1 VINGKRILAI
11 IPARGGSKRLP
22 QKNILELSGKPLI
35 AWTIEAALASKYIDR
50 VVVSTDSDK
59 IAHISKIYGADVPFL
74 RPNSLATD
82 KSASID
88 VVLQLLDKLELIDDY
103 YDYIILLQ
111 PTSPLRTTMNIDE
124 SIMML
129 MDRKCDAI
137 ISVCEA
143 EHSPLWSNIIPEN
156 GNLSN
161 FLDESILNKRSQDL
175 DKYHRLNGAI
185 YFCDSIRIKKEK
197 TFFFNSNCI
206 AYRMTQEQ
214 SIDIDTQLD
223 FLKAEFFMNHIKY

>member
-1 VINGKRILAI
+1 MINGKRILAI